1 MGEAVKRIHEN
12 TPMSPLFRLE
22 EKNSNK
28 QKRGK
33 EVVTEVSSFRS
44 CDKTFV
50 TAFSMPMK
58 RPLDKMSSSLVCS
71 LFYARMCLA
80 IIWKG

>member
-28 QKRGK
+28 QKR
-33 EVVTEVSSFRS
+33 ERS
-44 CDKTFV
+44 CDRSEQLQGAATRLL
-50 TAFSMPMK
+50 SQ
-58 RPLDKMSSSLVCS
+58 L
-71 LFYARMCLA
+71 LFYAHETSSRQNELFFGLFA
-80 IIWKG
+80 ILC